1 MSLRALIFDVD
12 GTLALTERTGHRP
25 AFNAA
30 FAEVGLDWYWDET
43 RYGELL
49 AIAGGQERLR
59 HYAQQH
65 DPALCRRADF
75 EELLADIYRR
85 KTAHYQAKLAQGAIP
100 LRPDIGR
107 LICAACSH
115 ELRLAIASSS
125 RHDNVVALLQA
136 NLGPQAERWFEVIA
150 TGEQVAA
157 KKPAPDIYLW
167 TLAQLDLPAH
177 DCLAIEDSAHGLAA
191 STAAGIATVIMT
203 NDYSGQ
209 QDFSGA
215 RRILPAGSQISL
227 AKLHDWHAS
236 LH

>member
-12 GTLALTERTGHRP
+12 GTLALTERYGHRP

-30 FAEVGLDWYWDET
+30 FAELGLDWYWDEAG
-43 RYGELL
+43 YGKLL
-49 AIAGGQERLR
+49 AIAGGKERVR
-59 HYAQQH
+59 HYARHH
-65 DPALCRRADF
+65 DPVTFQRADF
-75 EELLADIYRR
+75 EELLEEIHQH
-85 KTAHYQAKLAQGAIP
+85 KTAHYQAKLAQGLIP
-100 LRPDIGR
+100 LRPEIGR
-107 LICAACSH
+107 LICAARTH

-136 NLGPQAERWFEVIA
+136 NLGPQAEHWFEVIA

-177 DCLAIEDSAHGLAA
+177 DCIAIEDSAHGLAA
-191 STAAGIATVIMT
+191 STSAGIATVIMA
-203 NDYSGQ
+203 NDYSESQ
-209 QDFSGA
+209 EFPGA
-215 RRILPAGSQISL
+215 RKVLPVGGHISL
-227 AKLHDWHAS
+227 AKLHDWHTS